1 MSLKIYAQN
10 CEVVFECEICGAIER
25 LDKAMKKRTFQGKL
39 NKFHRQH
46 DWRCEMELERQVRLE
61 EAAVISDEIIKQYQ
75 LATSCR

>member
-1 MSLKIYAQN
+1 MIIYAEDSVIILK
-10 CEVVFECEICGAIER
+10 CEHCGVTER